1 MLTPSAGPAA
11 HTGAPREHPHV
22 QDGILDDEGLLSSLA
37 LDPFGQ
43 LAAVAAEAA
52 EAGLTVSIDEV
63 QRLRQLTLALKRI
76 VDKTAAPVSSF

>member
-43 LAAVAAEAA
+43 LAAVAAEA
-52 EAGLTVSIDEV
+52 GLTV
-63 QRLRQLTLALKRI
+63 RLMRCSACLN
-76 VDKTAAPVSSF
+76 